1 MYTLIMRCPKCLWH
15 DNCRICPI
23 CNQQTPLKKKNIK
36 EGLTHCHDC
45 DGIKYR
51 NLKTSK
57 IITYSPS
64 NETRSQEED

>member
-1 MYTLIMRCPKCLWH
+1 MRCPKCLWH